1 MFMYMISHNASNQML
16 QKAFQHSGETI
27 HRKISEVFDIV
38 PTLTQCFVKLPGSIQ
53 THTKIA
59 TDSRFMPFFRCA
71 INFKHNLLNCFP
83 FHYTMT
89 QYCRRIV

>member
-1 MFMYMISHNASNQML
+1 ML

-38 PTLTQCFVKLPGSIQ
+38 PTLTQCFLKLPSFVQ

-59 TDSRFMPFFRCA
+59 TYSRFMPFFTFCCC
-71 INFKHNLLNCFP
+71 HLLLVLLNW
-83 FHYTMT
+83 HYLLLVCTCMLP
-89 QYCRRIV
+89 CSLCNHVK

>member
-38 PTLTQCFVKLPGSIQ
+38 PTLTQCFVKLPSSIQ

-59 TDSRFMPFFRCA
+59 TDSRFMPFLGELS
-71 INFKHNLLNCFP
+71 I
-83 FHYTMT
+83 
-89 QYCRRIV
+89 